1 MSFLFAKINTK
12 ICKYLSLCKKIYY
25 ECERFQSVRE
35 GGIIMIGAI
44 LAIILVL
51 VIAGCIAGAVLFN
64 SKKRY
69 NKKLFITCVAV
80 ACACFALFLTVPFSI
95 HTVEPGQVAVVKVW
109 GDAKYTR
116 TPGTY
121 FDFWISNEY
130 AIYDT
135 TVQQEN
141 IATMCY
147 SSDAQT
153 MDVNIVVQ
161 YQIQSNKAI
170 EIANNYGGL
179 ERLSQRI
186 QSVSIDK
193 AKTVLS
199 QKSAMNIIE
208 TRSSVSPSIEKVI
221 KETVQG
227 DYYVDIVTVVITN
240 IDFSDAFE
248 ATVEDKMIAEQQQLK
263 AKYEKEKA
271 IIEAEKE
278 LEVAKLAAQANIA
291 KAEGDAEAVR
301 VKALAEANAI
311 KLKSIEVARM
321 LGFAITETATD
332 DGVNYDIDFTGK
344 TEAEIKVIS
353 EYLRYIEYLEVWD
366 GKLPTVMGEGA
377 NVFVPVNPQ
386 A

>member
-1 MSFLFAKINTK
+1 MLGVI
-12 ICKYLSLCKKIYY
+12 
-25 ECERFQSVRE
+25 V
-35 GGIIMIGAI
+35 
-44 LAIILVL
+44 AIILVL
-51 VIAGCIAGAVLFN
+51 LVGACIAGAILFR
-64 SKKRY
+64 SKKHRN
-69 NKKLFITCVAV
+69 NKFFIACVSV
-80 ACACFALFLTVPFSI
+80 ACVGFVVFMTVPFSI
-95 HTVEPGQVAVVKVW
+95 NTVQPGQVAVVKVW
-109 GDAKYTR
+109 GEARYTR
-116 TPGTY
+116 NPGTY
-121 FDFWISNEY
+121 FDFWISNQYEV
-130 AIYDT
+130 YDT
-135 TVQQEN
+135 TVQQED

-161 YQIQSNKAI
+161 YQIQSNRSI

-199 QKSAMNIIE
+199 KKSAMNIIE
-208 TRSSVSPSIEKVI
+208 TRASVSPDIEKAI

-291 KAEGDAEAVR
+291 KAQGDAEAVA
-301 VKALAEANAI
+301 VKAQAEANAI

-321 LGFAITETATD
+321 LGFKIKETATE
-332 DGVNYDIDFTGK
+332 DGVYYDIDFTGK
-344 TEAEIKVIS
+344 TEQEIKLIS
-353 EYLRYIEYLEVWD
+353 EYLRYVEYLEVWD
-366 GKLPTVMGEGA
+366 GKLPSVMGGDNA
-377 NVFVPVNPQ
+377 NVFIPVNPQ
-386 A
+386 Q

>member
-1 MSFLFAKINTK
+1 
-12 ICKYLSLCKKIYY
+12 
-25 ECERFQSVRE
+25 
-35 GGIIMIGAI
+35 MIGVI
-44 LAIILVL
+44 LAIILVM
-51 VIAGCIAGAVLFN
+51 VIAACIAGAVVFN
-64 SKKRY
+64 GKKHR
-69 NKKLFITCVAV
+69 NKKFFIACVAV
-80 ACACFALFLTVPFSI
+80 ACSCFVLFMTVPFSV

-109 GDAKYTR
+109 GEAKYTR
-116 TPGTY
+116 TSGTY
-121 FDFWISNEY
+121 FDFWISNQYE
-130 AIYDT
+130 IYDT
-135 TVQQEN
+135 TVQQED

-199 QKSAMNIIE
+199 KKSAMNIIE
-208 TRSSVSPSIEKVI
+208 TRASVSPDIETAI

-301 VKALAEANAI
+301 VKAQAEANAI

-321 LGFAITETATD
+321 LGFEITETETD
-332 DGVNYDIDFTGK
+332 NGVIYDIDFTGK

-366 GKLPTVMGEGA
+366 GKLPTVMGGDNA

-386 A
+386 S

>member
-1 MSFLFAKINTK
+1 MI
-12 ICKYLSLCKKIYY
+12 
-25 ECERFQSVRE
+25 
-35 GGIIMIGAI
+35 GIILG
-44 LAIILVL
+44 LVL
-51 VIAGCIAGAVLFN
+51 ALVVIACIVGAVLFR
-64 SKKRY
+64 SKKFR
-69 NKKLFITCVAV
+69 NGKWFIACIST
-80 ACACFALFLTVPFSI
+80 ACACFVLFMTVPFSV

-109 GDAKYTR
+109 GEARYTR
-116 TPGTY
+116 NPGTY
-121 FDFWISNEY
+121 FDFWISNQY
-130 AIYDT
+130 DIYDT

-161 YQIQSNKAI
+161 YQVQSDKAI
-170 EIANNYGGL
+170 SIANNYGGL

-208 TRSSVSPSIEKVI
+208 TRSSVSPAIEQAI
-221 KETVQG
+221 KQTVQG
-227 DYYVDIVTVVITN
+227 DYYVDIITVVITN

-263 AKYEKEKA
+263 AEYEKKKA

-278 LEVAKLAAQANIA
+278 LEVAKLTAQANIA

-301 VKALAEANAI
+301 VRAQAEANAI
-311 KLKSIEVARM
+311 KLKSLEVARM
-321 LGFAITETATD
+321 MGFDVVVDEATSTEEVT
-332 DGVNYDIDFTGK
+332 NYVIDFTGK
-344 TEAEIKVIS
+344 TAEEIKVIS
-353 EYLRYIEYLEVWD
+353 DYLKYIDYLEVWD
-366 GKLPTVMGEGA
+366 GKLPNVVGGDSA
-377 NVFVPVNPQ
+377 NVYVPVNPQ

>member
-1 MSFLFAKINTK
+1 
-12 ICKYLSLCKKIYY
+12 
-25 ECERFQSVRE
+25 
-35 GGIIMIGAI
+35 MIGAI
-44 LAIILVL
+44 LAIILVM
-51 VIAGCIAGAVLFN
+51 VIAGCIFGAVVFN
-64 SKKRY
+64 SKKRH
-69 NKKLFITCVAV
+69 NKKLFTICIAV
-80 ACACFALFLTVPFSI
+80 ACACFVLFMTIPFSI
-95 HTVEPGQVAVVKVW
+95 HTVEPGQIAVVKVW

-130 AIYDT
+130 EMYDT
-135 TVQQEN
+135 TVQQQE
-141 IATMCY
+141 IPTMCY

-161 YQIQSNKAI
+161 YKIQPSKAI
-170 EIANNYGGL
+170 EIANNYHGL
-179 ERLSQRI
+179 TGLRDLI
-186 QSVSIDK
+186 GNVAIGK
-193 AKTVLS
+193 TKTVLS

-208 TRSSVSPSIEKVI
+208 TRATVSPAVEEEI
-221 KETVQG
+221 KNAVTEG
-227 DYYVDIVTVVITN
+227 YCVDIVAVVITN

-263 AKYEKEKA
+263 AEYEKKKA

-291 KAEGDAEAVR
+291 KAEGDAEAVK

-321 LGFAITETATD
+321 LGFAITETEND
-332 DGVNYDIDFTGK
+332 DGVSYDIDFTGK

-353 EYLRYIEYLEVWD
+353 DYLKYIEYLSVWD

-377 NVFVPVNPQ
+377 SVFIPVDPQ

>member
-1 MSFLFAKINTK
+1 
-12 ICKYLSLCKKIYY
+12 
-25 ECERFQSVRE
+25 
-35 GGIIMIGAI
+35 MIGAI

-51 VIAGCIAGAVLFN
+51 VVAAGIAGAVVFS
-64 SKKRY
+64 SKKHR
-69 NKKLFITCVAV
+69 NKKLFITCVAT
-80 ACACFALFLTVPFSI
+80 AAACFVLFMTVPFSI
-95 HTVEPGQVAVVKVW
+95 HTVQPGQVAVVKVW

-116 TPGTY
+116 SPGTY
-121 FDFWISNEY
+121 FDFWISNQYE
-130 AIYDT
+130 IYDT
-135 TVQQEN
+135 TVQQED

-153 MDVNIVVQ
+153 MDVSIVVQ
-161 YQIQSNKAI
+161 YQIQSNKSI

-208 TRSSVSPSIEKVI
+208 TRSSVSPDIEKAI

-291 KAEGDAEAVR
+291 QAEGNAEAVR
-301 VKALAEANAI
+301 VKAQAEANAI

-321 LGFAITETATD
+321 LGFDIVETATD
-332 DGVNYDIDFTGK
+332 DGVIYDIDFKGK
-344 TEAEIKVIS
+344 TAEEIKVIS

-366 GKLPTVMGEGA
+366 GKLPTVMGGDNA
-377 NVFVPVNPQ
+377 NVFIPVDPQ

>member
-1 MSFLFAKINTK
+1 
-12 ICKYLSLCKKIYY
+12 
-25 ECERFQSVRE
+25 
-35 GGIIMIGAI
+35 MIGII
-44 LAIILVL
+44 LAIIFVM
-51 VIAGCIAGAVLFN
+51 VIAACIAGAVIFN
-64 SKKRY
+64 SKKRR
-69 NKKLFITCVAV
+69 NKKLFITCVSV
-80 ACACFALFLTVPFSI
+80 ACACFVLFMTVPFSI
-95 HTVEPGQVAVVKVW
+95 HTVQPGHVAVVKVW

-116 TPGTY
+116 SPGTY
-121 FDFWISNEY
+121 FDFWISNQYE
-130 AIYDT
+130 IYDT
-135 TVQQEN
+135 TVQQED

-170 EIANNYGGL
+170 DIANNYGGL

-199 QKSAMNIIE
+199 KKSAMNIIE
-208 TRSSVSPSIEKVI
+208 TRASVSPDIETAI

-301 VKALAEANAI
+301 VKAQAEANAI

-321 LGFAITETATD
+321 LGFTITETASE
-332 DGVNYDIDFTGK
+332 DGVSYDIDFTGK

-366 GKLPTVMGEGA
+366 GKLPTVLGSDNA

>member
-1 MSFLFAKINTK
+1 MLGT
-12 ICKYLSLCKKIYY
+12 
-25 ECERFQSVRE
+25 
-35 GGIIMIGAI
+35 I
-44 LAIILVL
+44 LAIVLILAIVGS
-51 VIAGCIAGAVLFN
+51 VVGAVLFR

-69 NKKLFITCVAV
+69 NNKFFV
-80 ACACFALFLTVPFSI
+80 ACVSVAAACCALFLTVPFSI

-109 GDAKYTR
+109 GDAKYVR
-116 TPGTY
+116 SPGTY

-135 TVQQEN
+135 TVQQED
-141 IATMCY
+141 ISTMCY

-161 YQIQSNKAI
+161 YQIQSEKAI
-170 EIANNYGGL
+170 QIANNYGGL

-199 QKSAMNIIE
+199 KKSAMNIIE
-208 TRSSVSPSIEKVI
+208 TRASVSPDIEAAI
-221 KETVQG
+221 KQTVQG

-311 KLKSIEVARM
+311 KLKSLEVARM
-321 LGFAITETATD
+321 LGFTVIADEETSTEEVT
-332 DGVNYDIDFTGK
+332 NYVIDFTGK
-344 TEAEIKVIS
+344 TDAEIKVIS
-353 EYLRYIEYLEVWD
+353 DYLKYVEYLEVWD
-366 GKLPTVMGEGA
+366 GKLPNVIGGDSA
-377 NVFVPVNPQ
+377 NVYVPVNPQ
-386 A
+386 S